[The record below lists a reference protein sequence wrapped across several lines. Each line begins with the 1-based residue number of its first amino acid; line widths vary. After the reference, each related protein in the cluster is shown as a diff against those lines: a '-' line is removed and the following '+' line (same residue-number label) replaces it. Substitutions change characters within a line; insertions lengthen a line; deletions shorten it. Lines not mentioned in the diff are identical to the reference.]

1 MTRLD
6 VSIMIANN
14 RLFSGLPGPALA
26 SIAKLTARRRAARGA
41 TLFFQGDAGDVFYG
55 IESGRVRISTM
66 SEEGRELH
74 LVELGPGDTFGE
86 IALLDGGPRTA
97 SALVT
102 DAASLFVIER
112 RAFRSLL
119 ERDVS
124 LAIKLLER
132 LCERVRWTSELVE
145 DLSFLRVE
153 AQIAKRIW
161 LLARNFGTDSP
172 DGRQLRVAQGDLA
185 TFLGLSRQAVNTHLQ
200 AWRAEGWLEIS
211 RGRLLIRDPGRL
223 EQVFEVS

>member
-1 MTRLD
+1 
-6 VSIMIANN
+6 MIAGN
-14 RLFSGLPGPALA
+14 RLFAGLPATVLA
-26 SIAKLTARRRAARGA
+26 NIAKLTVRRRAVRGA
-41 TLFFQGDAGDVFYG
+41 TLFCQGDPGDLFYG
-55 IESGRVRISTM
+55 IETGRVRISTM

-102 DAASLFVIER
+102 EAASLFVIER

-119 ERDVS
+119 ELDSS

-145 DLSFLRVE
+145 DLSFLSVE
-153 AQIAKRIW
+153 AQIAKRLW
-161 LLARNFGTDSP
+161 LLAVNFGTDSP
-172 DGRQLRVAQGDLA
+172 NGRQLTVAQADLA

-200 AWRAEGWLEIS
+200 AWRNEGWLDIA
-211 RGRLLIRDPGRL
+211 RGRLVIRDGERL
-223 EQVFEVS
+223 KRVFVASS